1 MAAAPKCA
9 NQAFNIANGDLI
21 RWENLW
27 PKLVGFF
34 EMDLAPQ
41 RHVSRPRLMADKG

>member
-21 RWENLW
+21 RWENL
-27 PKLVGFF
+27 
-34 EMDLAPQ
+34 
-41 RHVSRPRLMADKG
+41 